1 VNTKKERL
9 LSTFAWV
16 MFIVYLLVLVRIVL
30 FKDTQIYNLFA
41 MIGHGQRVLN
51 IIPFASTF
59 EMMSNIGLLH
69 NLQNI
74 AGNLAVLFQWGYLYL
89 C

>member
-1 VNTKKERL
+1 MGEKGVNTKKERM

-51 IIPFASTF
+51 TNGAIYNFVN
-59 EMMSNIGLLH
+59 E
-69 NLQNI
+69 
-74 AGNLAVLFQWGYLYL
+74 
-89 C
+89 